1 MKKVLI
7 ISSSPRKNGNSDLLA
22 QEFGKGAESAGN
34 QVEIVCL
41 NEMKLGYCQGCYAC
55 AKTGKCFQNDGMNE
69 LAEKVR
75 AADVLVFATPVY
87 FYTMSGQMKV
97 FIDRLVPVYTEVRAD
112 IYFLATAWDPETA
125 NLELT
130 AESLRGC
137 TRDCFEEC
145 TEKGVLLVGDVQE
158 KGDVLKKTDAM
169 AKAFEMGKGV

>member
-1 MKKVLI
+1 
-7 ISSSPRKNGNSDLLA
+7 
-22 QEFGKGAESAGN
+22 
-34 QVEIVCL
+34 
-41 NEMKLGYCQGCYAC
+41 
-55 AKTGKCFQNDGMNE
+55 
-69 LAEKVR
+69 
-75 AADVLVFATPVY
+75 VFATPVY

-125 NLELT
+125 DLELT

-158 KGDVLKKTDAM
+158 KGDILKKTDAM
-169 AKAFEMGKGV
+169 TKAFEMGKGV

>member
-7 ISSSPRKNGNSDLLA
+7 ISSSPRKEGNSELLA
-22 QEFGKGAESAGN
+22 REFARGAESAGN
-34 QVEIVCL
+34 QTEIVRL
-41 NEMKLGYCQGCYAC
+41 NEMRLGYCQGCYAC
-55 AKTGKCFQNDGMNE
+55 TKTGKCFQNDGMNE

-75 AADVLVFATPVY
+75 QADVLVLATPVY

-112 IYFLATAWDPETA
+112 IYFLATAWDPNVE

-145 TEKGVLLVGDVQE
+145 EEKGVLLVGDVQD
-158 KGDVLKKTDAM
+158 KGDVLKKTEAM
-169 AKAFEMGKGV
+169 KQAFEMGKGV